1 MSEKESNPYEGFSKD
16 TLFTLEELDFHIGNI
31 GNVKDNFVNAA
42 ARLGAGTDSLTD
54 NSRYELTRL
63 TYDYRTLTTLYRN
76 SWISNKIVR
85 IPAQDMVR
93 AGINII
99 TDLPP
104 EEMEKVQ
111 RKFKQQHQNLID
123 GIQWGRLYGGA
134 LGIPLIAG
142 ITDSTV
148 KVKSPGGDGKTIQDV
163 NVLEL
168 PFNPKYITPG
178 SFKGLFIVDKWNG
191 ISPSGENVSNIGDGR
206 FGLPEYFTV
215 SLEGKKTLKIH
226 HSWLLEFI
234 GLSLPRLEKYSESY
248 WGMSALEPVYEELK
262 KYDGTNYSIAELVY
276 KASLR
281 VVKFNDFENA
291 LKGKNDKEQQA
302 LRTKIE
308 TLKMLQ
314 SSNSLL
320 ALDKED
326 EFENHSTSF
335 GSLDAIMN
343 EFKINISGASEL
355 TMSKLFGKQS
365 SGIGGEDAT
374 SLINYYDFID
384 AENERVSRGNYNKL
398 LQIIALSELGKP
410 IEDLDFDFNYLGEV
424 SNSNNTKLAIEK
436 ITAVK
441 ELFVTGILDI
451 EVTLQTIREIGKK
464 HGIGDNITKE
474 YIDKIKEEAKF
485 NYTEEESEP
494 DDDKA
499 PKGLFGKRKK
509 KKDDE

>member
-1 MSEKESNPYEGFSKD
+1 MPDKETNDYNGFSKE
-16 TLFTLEELDFHIGNI
+16 TILTLEEIDFHIGNV
-31 GNVKDNFVNAA
+31 GNVKDNFVNTA
-42 ARLGAGTDSLTD
+42 ARLGAGTGSLTD
-54 NSRYELTRL
+54 NSGYELRRF
-63 TYDYRTLTTLYRN
+63 TYDYKTLTTLYRN
-76 SWISNKIVR
+76 SWISNKIIR
-85 IPAQDMVR
+85 LPAQDMVR
-93 AGINII
+93 SGINIT
-99 TDLPP
+99 TDLEP
-104 EEMEKVQ
+104 EDMEKVQ
-111 RKFKQQHQNLID
+111 RKFKQQNQSMID

-134 LGIPLIAG
+134 VGIPLIAG
-142 ITDSTV
+142 ITDSKV
-148 KVKSPGGDGKTIQDV
+148 KVPGEGETVNEV

-168 PFNPKYITPG
+168 PFNGKYITPG
-178 SFKGLFIVDKWNG
+178 SFKGIFVVDRWNG
-191 ISPSGENVSNIGDGR
+191 ISPSGENVSNIGDAR

-226 HSWLLEFI
+226 HSWLFEFV

-291 LKGKNDKEQQA
+291 LKGKSPKEQQA

-308 TLKMLQ
+308 TLKNLQ

-326 EFENHSTSF
+326 EFENHTTSF

-355 TMSKLFGKQS
+355 TMSKLFGKQA

-374 SLINYYDFID
+374 SLINYYDFI
-384 AENERVSRGNYNKL
+384 ASENERVSRNNYNKL
-398 LQIIALSELGKP
+398 LQMIAISELGHP

-441 ELFVTGILDI
+441 ELFVTGIIDI

-464 HGIGDNITKE
+464 HGIGDNITND
-474 YIDKIKEEAKF
+474 YIDNIKEEAKF
-485 NYTEEESEP
+485 NYKEEESEL
-494 DDDKA
+494 DDEPK
-499 PKGLFGKRKK
+499 KGLFGKLKK
-509 KKDDE
+509 KKDDA